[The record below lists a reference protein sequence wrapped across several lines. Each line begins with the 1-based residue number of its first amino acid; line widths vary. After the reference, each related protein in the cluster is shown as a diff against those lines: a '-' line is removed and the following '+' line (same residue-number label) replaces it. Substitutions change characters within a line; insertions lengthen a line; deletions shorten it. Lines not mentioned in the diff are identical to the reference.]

1 MSSTIHF
8 ITEILFPPLLEGLG
22 VTIRLILYS
31 APVGVIVG
39 VLIAVGRVYGNKLIS
54 SFCFLYTLF
63 FRGAPLLVQ
72 LFILYFA
79 LPSIG
84 LYLTPFTAAVIG
96 FILCSG
102 AYHSEYIRG
111 AIQSI
116 KSGQMMAAE
125 ALGMSK
131 IQSVLSV
138 ILPQALRRALPG
150 CSNEIIYLVK
160 YSSLAYMVTCI
171 ELTGAGKIV
180 ASRYF
185 EFTLVF
191 LVVGAIYLVMGSI
204 VTVVLN
210 GLERIKPITAAVNGV
225 RYKPM
230 EGRAK

>member
-1 MSSTIHF
+1 MNTMHF
-8 ITEILFPPLLEGLG
+8 ITDILFPPLLEGFG
-22 VTIRLILYS
+22 VTLRLIIYS
-31 APVGVIVG
+31 APLGFITG
-39 VLIAVGRVYGNKLIS
+39 ILIAVGRVYGNKLIS
-54 SFCFLYTLF
+54 TFCFLYTLF

-84 LYLTPFTAAVIG
+84 LYLSSFAAAVIG
-96 FILCSG
+96 FILCSA

-131 IQSVLSV
+131 IQAVLSI
-138 ILPQALRRALPG
+138 ILPQALRRAIPG

-160 YSSLAYMVTCI
+160 YSSLAYMVACV
-171 ELTGAGKIV
+171 ELTGAGKVI

-185 EFTLVF
+185 EYTLVF
-191 LVVGAIYLVMGSI
+191 SIVGIIYLIMTSV
-204 VTVVLN
+204 VTIGLN
-210 GLERIKPITAAVNGV
+210 SLERKVEIPGIGK
-225 RYKPM
+225 
-230 EGRAK
+230 

>member
-1 MSSTIHF
+1 MNTMHF
-8 ITEILFPPLLEGLG
+8 ITDILFPPLLEGLG
-22 VTIRLILYS
+22 VTLRLIVYS
-31 APVGVIVG
+31 VPFGFIAGI
-39 VLIAVGRVYGNKLIS
+39 LIAVGRVYGNKLIS
-54 SFCFLYTLF
+54 TFCFLYTLF

-84 LYLTPFTAAVIG
+84 LYLSSFTAAVIG
-96 FILCSG
+96 FILCSA

-131 IQSVLSV
+131 IQAVSSI
-138 ILPQALRRALPG
+138 ILPQALRRAIPG

-160 YSSLAYMVTCI
+160 YSSLAYMVACV
-171 ELTGAGKIV
+171 ELTGAGKVI

-185 EFTLVF
+185 EYTLVF
-191 LVVGAIYLVMGSI
+191 SIVGIIYLIMTSV
-204 VTVVLN
+204 VTIGLN
-210 GLERIKPITAAVNGV
+210 SLERK
-225 RYKPM
+225 M
-230 EGRAK
+230 EIPGIGK